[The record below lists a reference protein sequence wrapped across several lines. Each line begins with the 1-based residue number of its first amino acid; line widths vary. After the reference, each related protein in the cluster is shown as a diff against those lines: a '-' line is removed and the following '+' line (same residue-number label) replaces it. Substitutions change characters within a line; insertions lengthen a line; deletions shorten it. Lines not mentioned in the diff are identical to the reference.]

1 RCRLLIGAAIFCSL
15 MPSASAAERHDGLDD
30 TFFPSGFPP
39 IVLSQS
45 ISIPDLVTPAN
56 DLPNEITPNE
66 ITLERAFQIAEQSN
80 RDIEQ
85 AAIAVRQSEA
95 AVREQQAGYQP
106 SVSVSAGGD
115 YSLPIS
121 GDNEDS
127 AGLDGGIGLS
137 YTLLDFGRREAAVN
151 ISSAELQVTE
161 LELKVVRQTVRLDIA
176 TLYYELQNAI
186 ENVRINQAAVAN
198 SERNLRDTELREQA
212 GVGTRYDSLQAQ
224 TQLADDQVNL
234 LSAQNDQVVAE
245 RGLAQILGIGETIQ
259 NLAVEPIAREP
270 NWPLSLEET
279 VAQAYETRAELSQ
292 QRLEQTIQ
300 QDTAKLAQAELSPE
314 LSLSTGYS
322 FSSSLIDTADTINS
336 WQDGLN
342 ISLDVEWTLYDG
354 GVAQAQANQA
364 NASEAIA
371 VSEFANQQDQIRLE
385 VETAYLSLQSETKQI
400 SAAEVGI
407 VSAEEGLNLAQ
418 LRFQAGVGTQLEVLT
433 AQSDLTNAQSTL
445 AQATTAYNQSIVEL
459 QRAIS
464 GL

>member
-1 RCRLLIGAAIFCSL
+1 
-15 MPSASAAERHDGLDD
+15 M
-30 TFFPSGFPP
+30 
-39 IVLSQS
+39 
-45 ISIPDLVTPAN
+45 
-56 DLPNEITPNE
+56 
-66 ITLERAFQIAEQSN
+66 
-80 RDIEQ
+80 
-85 AAIAVRQSEA
+85 
-95 AVREQQAGYQP
+95 
-106 SVSVSAGGD
+106 
-115 YSLPIS
+115 
-121 GDNEDS
+121 
-127 AGLDGGIGLS
+127 
-137 YTLLDFGRREAAVN
+137 
-151 ISSAELQVTE
+151 
-161 LELKVVRQTVRLDIA
+161 
-176 TLYYELQNAI
+176 
-186 ENVRINQAAVAN
+186 
-198 SERNLRDTELREQA
+198 
-212 GVGTRYDSLQAQ
+212 
-224 TQLADDQVNL
+224 NL

-445 AQATTAYNQSIVEL
+445 EQATTVYNQSIVEL

>member
-1 RCRLLIGAAIFCSL
+1 

-45 ISIPDLVTPAN
+45 ISIPDLVAPAD
-56 DLPNEITPNE
+56 DLSDE
-66 ITLERAFQIAEQSN
+66 ITLEQAFKIAEQSN

-127 AGLDGGIGLS
+127 ADLDGGIGLS

-212 GVGTRYDSLQAQ
+212 GVGTRYD
-224 TQLADDQVNL
+224 
-234 LSAQNDQVVAE
+234 
-245 RGLAQILGIGETIQ
+245 
-259 NLAVEPIAREP
+259 
-270 NWPLSLEET
+270 
-279 VAQAYETRAELSQ
+279 
-292 QRLEQTIQ
+292 
-300 QDTAKLAQAELSPE
+300 
-314 LSLSTGYS
+314 
-322 FSSSLIDTADTINS
+322 
-336 WQDGLN
+336 
-342 ISLDVEWTLYDG
+342 
-354 GVAQAQANQA
+354 
-364 NASEAIA
+364 
-371 VSEFANQQDQIRLE
+371 
-385 VETAYLSLQSETKQI
+385 
-400 SAAEVGI
+400 
-407 VSAEEGLNLAQ
+407 
-418 LRFQAGVGTQLEVLT
+418 
-433 AQSDLTNAQSTL
+433 
-445 AQATTAYNQSIVEL
+445 
-459 QRAIS
+459 
-464 GL
+464 